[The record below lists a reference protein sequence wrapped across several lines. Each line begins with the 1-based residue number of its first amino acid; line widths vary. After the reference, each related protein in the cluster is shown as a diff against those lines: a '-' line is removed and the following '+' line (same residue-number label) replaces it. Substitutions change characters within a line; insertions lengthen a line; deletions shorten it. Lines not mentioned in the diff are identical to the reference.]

1 MTASRSDGPG
11 HRPRGW
17 TELVSRGLGFALKLP
32 IYAYRY
38 SLKAFVGFHCRHLPT
53 CSEYA
58 LEAIDRN
65 GPWRGGWLT
74 VSRLWRC
81 RPGGTSGYD
90 PVPDIAAERHTL
102 APWQYG
108 RWRRV
113 CCPDCAGAAGD
124 QFAGNVASR
133 AAASSEPSS
142 RARSYQRRA
151 S

>member
-32 IYAYRY
+32 IHAYRY

-113 CCPDCAGAAGD
+113 CCPDCVGGAGD
-124 QFAGNVASR
+124 HTGPRIV
-133 AAASSEPSS
+133 
-142 RARSYQRRA
+142 
-151 S
+151 